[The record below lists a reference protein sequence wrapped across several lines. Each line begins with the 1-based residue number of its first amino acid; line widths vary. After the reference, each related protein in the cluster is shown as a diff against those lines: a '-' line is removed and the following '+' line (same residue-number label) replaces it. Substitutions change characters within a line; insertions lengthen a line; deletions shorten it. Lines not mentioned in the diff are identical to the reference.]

1 MMTTTSFGLQ
11 SDTYP
16 ELIATFANRPVDAVA
31 VRDESTALTY
41 RELYERIGSLAAWLS
56 DHGVAPGDTAAMMIA
71 SSAELL
77 IAQLATQAVGAVGAL
92 VNTSLVGQALRH
104 VIEIACSTTIL
115 ADPDSAAQLHQ
126 ESLPCHSTDDPD
138 MAAALRGGL
147 DPITFLRQRSCAA
160 PDPAFI
166 NFTSGTT
173 GFPKGVVLEQR
184 TSSRAMLIG
193 ALLGLQDGSESL
205 YIPTPIYHAMGLA
218 LASMGLRLGATLILR
233 RHFSA
238 SNFWSDIRDNR
249 CTLTY
254 YVGTMPRMIFNQPP
268 NPLDAHHE
276 LKAFLGGGMPADIWE
291 EFATRFN
298 VKIIESYSASDT
310 VGTLNNFGNAPV
322 GSVGQPSPDIEARL
336 VDADGVEVAV
346 GEPGELL
353 VRPRQR
359 TADPA
364 IVYYRDD
371 QATREKNEGGWV
383 HTGDLMRADAAGNY
397 YYVDRLRHMI
407 RRRGVNIASR
417 EIEDILAAH
426 HSIAECAAIAVPS
439 PLGEDDIKVVVR
451 PADDALSEKDVADI
465 AAALL
470 PKHMRPRYVELVAEL
485 PLTITQ
491 RVKQF
496 ELKQGWQTATTW
508 DVEAGTYPFRKSH
521 V

>member
-31 VRDESTALTY
+31 VRDEGTALTY

-104 VIEIACSTTIL
+104 VIEIACSTIIL
-115 ADPDSAAQLHQ
+115 ADPDSAAQLRQ

-160 PDPAFI
+160 TDPAFI

-184 TSSRAMLIG
+184 TSLRAMLIG
-193 ALLGLQDGSESL
+193 ALIGLQDGSESL

-238 SNFWSDIRDNR
+238 SSFWSDIRDNR

-470 PKHMRPRYVELVAEL
+470 PKHMCPRYVELVAEL

>member
-1 MMTTTSFGLQ
+1 MTTTSFGPQ

-16 ELIATFANRPVDAVA
+16 ELIATFADRPVDAVA
-31 VRDESTALTY
+31 VRDESTTLTY
-41 RELYERIGSLAAWLS
+41 RELYDRIGALAAWLADS
-56 DHGVAPGDTAAMMIA
+56 GVAPGDTVAIMIA

-77 IAQLATQAVGAVGAL
+77 IAQLACQAIGAVGAL

-104 VIEIACSTTIL
+104 VIELADPTTIL
-115 ADPDSAAQLHQ
+115 ADPHSASQLRK
-126 ESLPCHSTDDPD
+126 ESLQCHSLQDPD
-138 MAAALRGGL
+138 MAAALRASR
-147 DPITFLRQRSCAA
+147 DPIPFLRQRSCGVK
-160 PDPAFI
+160 DPAFI

-184 TSSRAMLIG
+184 TSSRAMVIG
-193 ALLGLQDGSESL
+193 ALLGLQDSAESF
-205 YIPTPIYHAMGLA
+205 YIPTPVYHAMGLA

-268 NPLDAHHE
+268 KPLDAHHH
-276 LKAFLGGGMPADIWE
+276 LKAFIGGGMPADIWE

-298 VKIIESYSASDT
+298 VKIVESYSASDT
-310 VGTLNNFGNAPV
+310 VGTINNFGNAPV
-322 GSVGQPSPDIEARL
+322 GSIGQPSPDIEARL
-336 VDADGVEVAV
+336 VDADGIEVAV

-359 TADPA
+359 TAEPA
-364 IVYYRDD
+364 VVYYRDD

-426 HSIAECAAIAVPS
+426 QSIAECAAIAVPA

-451 PADDALSEKDVADI
+451 PAVDALSENDVAEI

-470 PKHMRPRYVELVAEL
+470 PKHMCPRYVELVAEL

-496 ELKQGWQTATTW
+496 ELKQEWQTVATW
-508 DVEAGTYPFRKSH
+508 DVEMRTYPFREPRA
-521 V
+521 

>member
-1 MMTTTSFGLQ
+1 MTTSLQ
-11 SDTYP
+11 NDTYP
-16 ELIATFANRPVDAVA
+16 ELIATFANRPADAVA
-31 VRDESTALTY
+31 VRDDTATLTY
-41 RELYERIGSLAAWLS
+41 RELYDRIGALAAWLS
-56 DHGVAPGDTAAMMIA
+56 DLGVAPGDTVGLMIP
-71 SSAELL
+71 SSVELL
-77 IAQLATQAVGAVGAL
+77 VAQLATQAVGAVGAL

-104 VIEIACSTTIL
+104 VIELASPTTIL
-115 ADPDSAAQLHQ
+115 ADPDSAAQLRQ
-126 ESLPCHSTDDPD
+126 EALPCHSTQDPD
-138 MAAALRGGL
+138 MAAALRAGI
-147 DPITFLRQRSCAA
+147 DPAPFLHRRSCAA
-160 PDPAFI
+160 TDPAFI

-173 GFPKGVVLEQR
+173 GVPKGVVLEQR
-184 TSSRAMLIG
+184 TSSRAMLMG
-193 ALLGLQDGSESL
+193 TLLGLQDGSESL

-218 LASMGLRLGATLILR
+218 LTSMGLRLGATVILR

-238 SNFWSDIRDNR
+238 SNFWPDIRDNG

-268 NPLDAHHE
+268 HPLDAQHQ
-276 LKAFLGGGMPADIWE
+276 LKAFIGGGMPADIWE

-336 VDADGVEVAV
+336 VDADGAEVPV

-371 QATREKNEGGWV
+371 QATKEKNQGGWV
-383 HTGDLMRADAAGNY
+383 HTGDLMRADADGNY

-426 HSIAECAAIAVPS
+426 PSIAECAAIAVPA
-439 PLGEDDIKVVVR
+439 PLGEDDVKVVVR
-451 PADDALSEKDVADI
+451 PAVELLSESQVADI

-470 PKHMRPRYVELVAEL
+470 PQHMCPRYVELVAEL

-496 ELKQGWQTATTW
+496 ELKRDWQTATTW
-508 DVEAGTYPFRKSH
+508 DAETGTYPFRNSRA
-521 V
+521 

>member
-1 MMTTTSFGLQ
+1 VTIGPH

-16 ELIATFANRPVDAVA
+16 ELIATFVDRPVDAVA
-31 VRDESTALTY
+31 VRDETTTLTY
-41 RELYERIGSLAAWLS
+41 RELSERIGSLAAWLS
-56 DHGVAPGDTAAMMIA
+56 DCGVAPGDTVALMIA

-77 IAQLATQAVGAVGAL
+77 VAELATQAIGAVGAL
-92 VNTSLVGQALRH
+92 VNTSLIGQALRH
-104 VIEIACSTTIL
+104 VVELASPTAIL
-115 ADPDSAAQLHQ
+115 ADPESAAQLHK
-126 ESLPCHSTDDPD
+126 ESLPCHSTHDPD
-138 MAAALRGGL
+138 MAATARAAR
-147 DPITFLRQRSCAA
+147 DPSPFLRERSCAA
-160 PDPAFI
+160 TDPAFI

-173 GFPKGVVLEQR
+173 GVPKGVVLEQR

-218 LASMGLRLGATLILR
+218 LASMGLRLGATIILR

-238 SNFWSDIRDNR
+238 SNFWPDIRDNR

-268 NPLDAHHE
+268 DPLDAHHH
-276 LKAFLGGGMPADIWE
+276 LKAFIGGGMPADIWA

-298 VKIIESYSASDT
+298 VRIIESYSASDT

-336 VDADGVEVAV
+336 VDADGVEVPV

-353 VRPRQR
+353 VRPRQD
-359 TADPA
+359 TAEPA
-364 IVYYRDD
+364 VVYYRDD

-383 HTGDLMRADAAGNY
+383 HTGDLMQTDADGNY

-426 HSIAECAAIAVPS
+426 PSIAECAAIAVPA

-451 PADDALSEKDVADI
+451 PAVNILGENHVADI

-470 PKHMRPRYVELVAEL
+470 PQHMCPRYVELVAEL

-496 ELKQGWQTATTW
+496 ELKARWQTAATW
-508 DVEAGTYPFRKSH
+508 DVEIGGYPFREPPA
-521 V
+521 

>member
-1 MMTTTSFGLQ
+1 MTTASSGLQ

-16 ELIATFANRPVDAVA
+16 ELIATFVNRPVDAVA
-31 VRDESTALTY
+31 VRDESTTLTY
-41 RELYERIGSLAAWLS
+41 RELYDRIGSLAAWLS
-56 DHGVAPGDTAAMMIA
+56 DRGVAPGDTVAIMIA

-77 IAQLATQAVGAVGAL
+77 IIQLATQAVGAVGAL
-92 VNTSLVGQALRH
+92 VNTSLIGQALRH
-104 VIEIACSTTIL
+104 VIELACPTTIL
-115 ADPDSAAQLHQ
+115 ADPSSAAQLRK
-126 ESLPCHSTDDPD
+126 ESLQCHSTHDPD
-138 MAAALRGGL
+138 LGAALRAGR
-147 DPITFLRQRSCAA
+147 DPISFLDQRSCAA
-160 PDPAFI
+160 TDPAFI

-173 GFPKGVVLEQR
+173 GVPKGVVLEQR

-193 ALLGLQDGSESL
+193 ALLGLQDSSESL

-238 SNFWSDIRDNR
+238 SNFWPDIRDNR

-254 YVGTMPRMIFNQPP
+254 YVGTMPRMIFNQLPDAQ
-268 NPLDAHHE
+268 DAHHH
-276 LKAFLGGGMPADIWE
+276 LKAFIGGGMPADIWE

-310 VGTLNNFGNAPV
+310 VGTINNFGNAPV

-336 VDADGVEVAV
+336 VDADGIEVAV

-364 IVYYRDD
+364 VVYYRDD
-371 QATREKNEGGWV
+371 EATREKNEGGWV

-426 HSIAECAAIAVPS
+426 DSIAECAAIAVPAL
-439 PLGEDDIKVVVR
+439 LGEDDIKVVVR
-451 PADDALSEKDVADI
+451 PAVDALSENDVAEI
-465 AAALL
+465 ASEIL
-470 PKHMRPRYVELVAEL
+470 PEYMCPRYVELVTEL

-491 RVKQF
+491 RVMQF
-496 ELKQGWQTATTW
+496 ELKKNWQSQGTW
-508 DVEAGTYPFRKSH
+508 DVEMGIYPFQRPRA
-521 V
+521 

>member
-1 MMTTTSFGLQ
+1 MTTTSFGLQ

-16 ELIATFANRPVDAVA
+16 ELIATFADRPVDAVA
-31 VRDESTALTY
+31 VRDESTTLTY
-41 RELYERIGSLAAWLS
+41 RELYDRIGALAAWLADS
-56 DHGVAPGDTAAMMIA
+56 GVASGDTVAIMIA

-77 IAQLATQAVGAVGAL
+77 IAQLATQAIGAVGAL

-104 VIEIACSTTIL
+104 VIELADPTTIL
-115 ADPDSAAQLHQ
+115 ADPDSASQLRK
-126 ESLPCHSTDDPD
+126 ESLQCHSLQDPD
-138 MAAALRGGL
+138 MAAALRASR
-147 DPITFLRQRSCAA
+147 DPIPFLRQRSCGVK
-160 PDPAFI
+160 DPAFI

-184 TSSRAMLIG
+184 TSSRAMVIG
-193 ALLGLQDGSESL
+193 ALLGLQDSAESF
-205 YIPTPIYHAMGLA
+205 YIPTPVYHAMGLA

-268 NPLDAHHE
+268 KPLDAHHH
-276 LKAFLGGGMPADIWE
+276 LKAFIGGGMPADIWE

-298 VKIIESYSASDT
+298 VKIVESYSASDT
-310 VGTLNNFGNAPV
+310 VGTINNFGNAPV
-322 GSVGQPSPDIEARL
+322 GSIGQPSPDIEARL
-336 VDADGVEVAV
+336 VDADGIEVAV
-346 GEPGELL
+346 GVPGELL

-359 TADPA
+359 TAEPA
-364 IVYYRDD
+364 VVYYRDD

-426 HSIAECAAIAVPS
+426 QSIAECAAIAVPA

-451 PADDALSEKDVADI
+451 PAVDALSENDVAEI

-470 PKHMRPRYVELVAEL
+470 PKHMCPRYVELVAEL

-496 ELKQGWQTATTW
+496 ELKQEWQTVATW
-508 DVEAGTYPFRKSH
+508 DVEMRTYPFREPRA
-521 V
+521 

>member
-1 MMTTTSFGLQ
+1 MMTTTFAALQ

-16 ELIATFANRPVDAVA
+16 ELIATFADRPVDAVA
-31 VRDESTALTY
+31 VRDESTTLTY
-41 RELYERIGSLAAWLS
+41 RELYERIGALAEWLS
-56 DHGVAPGDTAAMMIA
+56 GLGVTPGDTVALMIT

-104 VIEIACSTTIL
+104 VIELASPTTIL
-115 ADPDSAAQLHQ
+115 ADPDSAAQLSR
-126 ESLPCHSTDDPD
+126 ESLQSHSTHDPD
-138 MAAALRGGL
+138 MAAALRAGR
-147 DPITFLRQRSCAA
+147 DPIPLLRQRNCSAH
-160 PDPAFI
+160 DPAFI

-184 TSSRAMLIG
+184 TSSRAMVIG
-193 ALLGLQDGSESL
+193 ALLGLQDSSESL

-218 LASMGLRLGATLILR
+218 LASMGLRLGATLVLR

-238 SNFWSDIRDNR
+238 SNFFPDIRDNH
-249 CTLTY
+249 CTLAY

-268 NPLDAHHE
+268 NALDAHHH
-276 LKAFLGGGMPADIWE
+276 LKAFIGGGMPADIWE

-298 VKIIESYSASDT
+298 VKIVESYSASDT
-310 VGTLNNFGNAPV
+310 VGTINNFGNAPV
-322 GSVGQPSPDIEARL
+322 GSVGQPSPDIEACL
-336 VDADGVEVAV
+336 VDADGDEVAV

-364 IVYYRDD
+364 VVYYRDD
-371 QATREKNEGGWV
+371 QATKEKNEGGWV

-426 HSIAECAAIAVPS
+426 DSIAECAAVAVPS

-451 PADDALSEKDVADI
+451 PAVDALSESDVAEI

-470 PKHMRPRYVELVAEL
+470 PTHMCPRYVELVAEL

-496 ELKQGWQTATTW
+496 ELKQGWQTAATW
-508 DVEAGTYPFRKSH
+508 DAELQSYPFPKSPA
-521 V
+521 

>member
-1 MMTTTSFGLQ
+1 MTTGLH

-16 ELIATFANRPVDAVA
+16 ELIATFVNRPADAVA
-31 VRDESTALTY
+31 VRDDTTTLSY
-41 RELYERIGSLAAWLS
+41 RELYDRIGSLAAWLS
-56 DHGVAPGDTAAMMIA
+56 DCGVTPGDTVALMMA
-71 SSAELL
+71 SSADLL
-77 IAQLATQAVGAVGAL
+77 IAQLATQAVGAIGAL
-92 VNTSLVGQALRH
+92 VNTSLIGQALRH
-104 VIEIACSTTIL
+104 VIELAGPTTIL
-115 ADPDSAAQLHQ
+115 ADPDSAERLRA
-126 ESLPCHSTDDPD
+126 ESLPCHCTQDAD
-138 MAAALRGGL
+138 MAEALRAGL
-147 DPITFLRQRSCAA
+147 DPAPLLRQRWCA
-160 PDPAFI
+160 PTDPAFI

-173 GFPKGVVLEQR
+173 GVPKGVVLEQK
-184 TSSRAMLIG
+184 TSSRAMLMG
-193 ALLGLQDGSESL
+193 TLLGLQDGAESL

-218 LASMGLRLGATLILR
+218 LTSMGLRLGATVVLR

-238 SNFWSDIRDNR
+238 GNFWPDIRDNG

-268 NPLDAHHE
+268 HPLDAEHR

-336 VDADGVEVAV
+336 VDADGCDVPV

-371 QATREKNEGGWV
+371 EATKEKNEGGWV
-383 HTGDLMRADAAGNY
+383 HTGDLMRADANGNY

-426 HSIAECAAIAVPS
+426 PAIAECAAIAVPS

-451 PADDALSEKDVADI
+451 PALEVLTESRVADI

-470 PKHMRPRYVELVAEL
+470 PKHMCPRYVELVDEL

-496 ELKQGWQTATTW
+496 ELKRDWQTAGTW
-508 DVEAGTYPFRKSH
+508 DVEAETYPFRSSPA
-521 V
+521 